1 MNYIH
6 ERFSLSPVSVDTHV
20 ATVTFVVIVVY
31 TVSSVDSPL
40 RHTGREREGERD
52 GSIERKACIM
62 RKRDREREM
71 GIERERRVVT

>member
-52 GSIERKACIM
+52 GWEY
-62 RKRDREREM
+62 
-71 GIERERRVVT
+71 